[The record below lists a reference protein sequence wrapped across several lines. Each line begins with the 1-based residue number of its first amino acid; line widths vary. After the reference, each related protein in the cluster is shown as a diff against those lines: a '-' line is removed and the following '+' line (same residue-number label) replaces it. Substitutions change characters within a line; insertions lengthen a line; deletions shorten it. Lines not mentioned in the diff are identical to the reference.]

1 MEEKT
6 LKPGMIVRIRADLE
20 YGDNYNLIGVN
31 RSMANLKGQKTVI
44 TAETRKDVYH
54 ILADDN
60 SYYWHKD
67 MFDLSDI
74 EELAEGTVIL
84 LNNGRIEK
92 YKEGLIEQ
100 IRDISEKKAKIRL
113 NKDVFG
119 LGKSG
124 DIKEAYLF
132 GGKWYAEFSL
142 PFMCH
147 LHENEYFIEEEV

>member
-1 MEEKT
+1 MEEK
-6 LKPGMIVRIRADLE
+6 LKPGAIVRIRSDLE
-20 YGDNYNLIGVN
+20 CGDSYNLIGVN

-44 TAETRKDVYH
+44 TAEVRKDVYH

-60 SYYWHKD
+60 CHYWHKD

-74 EELAEGTVIL
+74 EELTEGTVIL

-100 IRDISEKKAKIRL
+100 IRGISEKKAKIRL

-119 LGKSG
+119 LGKPG
-124 DIKEAYLF
+124 DIKEAYLVN
-132 GGKWYAEFSL
+132 GKWYAEFSL